1 LLPGDGDMALA
12 DWLAALDSVGCK
24 PTVGVEIFSL
34 ELARRPA
41 AEVAARSMAAYRSV
55 AAA

>member
-1 LLPGDGDMALA
+1 MALV

-41 AEVAARSMAAYRSV
+41 AEVAARSLAAYRGVV
-55 AAA
+55 AT